1 MKPFSPHPPRERGQ
15 ALIIIAF
22 AMIGLIAM
30 VGLAVDG
37 GRAFSDRRH
46 AQSAADSAAYAAA
59 LAHVTDPSHGTN
71 IVLAGKNIALENG
84 YDSDLVTNIV
94 TVTSSPS
101 ASGCPFPTGSGV
113 DNIDIRVEI
122 VSHINTTFAQVI
134 GIQDMTS
141 HVFATARAC
150 DSGGGGPLYAGSAVF
165 ATKTGNCGNGQK
177 DKALFVQGSSNLQVW
192 GGDLGTASM
201 DGNCIDFTGGEAQ
214 LKMAESGTEC
224 ADVVTAAPASE
235 NSDAEWSSLKGQ
247 DGCGKKLFGQTV
259 AAPPADLGI
268 TCSDTAG
275 PVSQGSKTMNPGNWE
290 GDFPPSGITK
300 LNPGVYCIEE
310 GDFDVGNNAKLS
322 GAGVTVVLY
331 DGGVKWN
338 GGAEIVLSA
347 PSSGTTKGLLIYLP
361 PGNATDVDVNGNS
374 NAKLTGTI
382 LAQDSDC
389 YFAGSGQLQK
399 QTLQFIC
406 STWGM
411 NGSGQAELVYN
422 SNYFF
427 APYTDPSIFLIQ

>member
-1 MKPFSPHPPRERGQ
+1 MKRSNTHKPWERGQ
-15 ALIIIAF
+15 ALIIITF
-22 AMIGLIAM
+22 AMIGLIGL

-59 LAHVTDPSHGTN
+59 LAHVTDPSHTTD

-84 YDSDLVTNIV
+84 YDSDLVTNTVIV
-94 TVTSSPS
+94 SSTPS
-101 ASGCPFPTGSGV
+101 TGGCPFPTGSGV
-113 DNIDIRVEI
+113 DNIDILVEI
-122 VSHINTTFAQVI
+122 ESHTNTTFARVL
-134 GIQDMTS
+134 GIQNMTS
-141 HVFATARAC
+141 RVFATARAC

-165 ATKTGNCGNGQK
+165 ATKTGDCGNGQK
-177 DKALFVQGSSNLQVW
+177 DKALFVQGSSKLQVW
-192 GGDLGTASM
+192 GGDLGTASL

-214 LKMAESGTEC
+214 LKKAESGTEC

-247 DGCGKKLFGQTV
+247 DGCGKKLFSQTI

-275 PVSQGSKTMNPGNWE
+275 PVSKGSNTMNPGNWDE
-290 GDFPPSGITK
+290 DFPPAGITK
-300 LNPGVYCIEE
+300 LNPGVYCIEG
-310 GDFDVGNNAKLS
+310 GDFNVNNNAKLS
-322 GAGVTVVLY
+322 GSGVTIVLY
-331 DGGVKWN
+331 DGELKWN
-338 GGAEIVLSA
+338 GGAEIILSA
-347 PSSGTTKGLLIYLP
+347 PSSGNTKGLLIYLP
-361 PGNATDVDVNGNS
+361 PGNNSDVDVNGNS
-374 NAKLTGTI
+374 NAKLSGTI
-382 LAQDSDC
+382 LAQDSNC

-411 NGSGQAELVYN
+411 NGNGQAELVYN
-422 SNYFF
+422 SNYFY
-427 APYTDPSIFLIQ
+427 APYSDPSIFLIQ